1 MTDYKEPR
9 IKVNS
14 ILSTWGLL
22 DGTNKLG
29 HSFGEADFG
38 PLSYTNLRLSSALN
52 KPRAWTIVKKEKRFL
67 KTASGT
73 YLECLG
79 NTKAII
85 LLLMK
90 SNALPVEVL
99 HSLFIQHMCDQCCEP
114 SSVLD
119 STRSWRCCQGNYKS
133 VVDSGRYCQKWEK
146 LFLKVSHKCL
156 THCFKE
162 NNEQSLQILG
172 YYNSH
177 SMP

>member
-1 MTDYKEPR
+1 MCWWCSLLYAMPLQRARFHHLDQVHSSSEGRRGIVRQLSDDPAWNRPMLLLLAFQWPVQIDHKEPR

-79 NTKAII
+79 KYQSYYSP
-85 LLLMK
+85 
-90 SNALPVEVL
+90 SNE
-99 HSLFIQHMCDQCCEP
+99 I
-114 SSVLD
+114 
-119 STRSWRCCQGNYKS
+119 
-133 VVDSGRYCQKWEK
+133 
-146 LFLKVSHKCL
+146 
-156 THCFKE
+156 
-162 NNEQSLQILG
+162 
-172 YYNSH
+172 
-177 SMP
+177 